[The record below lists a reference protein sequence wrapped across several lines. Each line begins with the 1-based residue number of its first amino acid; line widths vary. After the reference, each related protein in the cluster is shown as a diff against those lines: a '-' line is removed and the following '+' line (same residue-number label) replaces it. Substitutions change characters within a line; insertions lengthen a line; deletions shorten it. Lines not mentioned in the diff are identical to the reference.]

1 MKRPGLCI
9 KRTWVVAIL
18 FFSLVG
24 LADSA
29 QAQKFQF
36 SIFGG
41 INHIFQYGSEGNYV
55 LGENDFPVT
64 PSHTPAIL
72 GASFTYFFSGNL
84 GLEADGRYTFSTKV
98 ALVDPSDQDTVEV
111 DTSKHFSLTLNLI
124 YQFPAG
130 NLKPY
135 LVAGGGFDSVST
147 EEKTY
152 ISEYGFEIIVE
163 PPESTTDA
171 LANFG
176 AGLIYSVSH
185 SVGIRLDVRYV
196 LIFSK
201 PESVK
206 SLNAVLGLSFRF

>member
-1 MKRPGLCI
+1 MKLPGAGI

-18 FFSLVG
+18 FFSLLM
-24 LADSA
+24 LADVA
-29 QAQKFQF
+29 QAQKVQF

-41 INHIFQYGSEGNYV
+41 INRVFQYGSEDNYI

-72 GASFTYFFSGNL
+72 GASLAYFFSKNL
-84 GLEADGRYTFSTKV
+84 GLEADGRYTFSTT
-98 ALVDPSDQDTVEV
+98 ATLVDPSDQDTVDV

-124 YQFPAG
+124 YLFSKG

-135 LVAGGGFDSVST
+135 LVAGGGFDSVSA
-147 EEKTY
+147 EEKNY
-152 ISEYGFEIIVE
+152 ISEYGFDITVE

-176 AGLIYSVSH
+176 AGLIYSVSE

-196 LIFSK
+196 LIFAQ
-201 PESVK
+201 PDSVK
-206 SLNAVLGLSFRF
+206 SLNAVLGASFRF

>member
-1 MKRPGLCI
+1 MRLSRSFI
-9 KRTWVVAIL
+9 KRTWAVAIL
-18 FFSLVG
+18 FFSFLM
-24 LADSA
+24 LPQSA
-29 QAQKFQF
+29 LAQKVQF

-41 INHIFQYGSEGNYV
+41 INHVFQYGSEENYV

-72 GASFTYFFSGNL
+72 GASLAYFFSENL
-84 GLEADGRYTFSTKV
+84 GLEADGRYTLSTTTT
-98 ALVDPSDQDTVEV
+98 LVDPSDQDTVEV

-124 YQFPAG
+124 YLFSKG

-135 LVAGGGFDSVST
+135 IVAGGGFDSVSA
-147 EEKTY
+147 EEMTY
-152 ISEYGFEIIVE
+152 ISEYEFEITVE

-176 AGLIYSVSH
+176 AGLIYSVGE

-196 LIFSK
+196 LIFAK

-206 SLNAVLGLSFRF
+206 SLNAVIGVSFRF

>member
-1 MKRPGLCI
+1 MKRPGSCI

-18 FFSLVG
+18 LFSLVG
-24 LADSA
+24 LANSA
-29 QAQKFQF
+29 QGQKYQF

-41 INHIFQYGSEGNYV
+41 INHVFQYGFEGDYV

-72 GASFTYFFSGNL
+72 GASFTYFFSGTL
-84 GLEADGRYTFSTKV
+84 GFEADGRYTFSTKV

-130 NLKPY
+130 SLKPY
-135 LVAGGGFDSVST
+135 LIAGGGFDSVSA

-176 AGLIYSVSH
+176 AGLLYSISQGI
-185 SVGIRLDVRYV
+185 GIRLDVRYV

-201 PESVK
+201 PESIK